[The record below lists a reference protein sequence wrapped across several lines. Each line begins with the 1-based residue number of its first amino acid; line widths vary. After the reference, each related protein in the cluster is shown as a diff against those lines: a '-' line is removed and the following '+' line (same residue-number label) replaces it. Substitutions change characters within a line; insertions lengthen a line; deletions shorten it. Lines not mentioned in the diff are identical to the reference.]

1 MNLPATKLESVCIT
15 MLTNTALAIIVAG
28 FLALAATG
36 GADRVCAGSVDR
48 AVSAQRG
55 LARISVPTSS
65 AQLWL
70 NDNLL
75 IAEEPRETR
84 MLHDTSAANTPFES
98 ICRFPLTA
106 STQALSTAAIGAKVP
121 LYLFESILNL

>member
-1 MNLPATKLESVCIT
+1 
-15 MLTNTALAIIVAG
+15 MLTYTILPIIVAG

-48 AVSAQRG
+48 AVSVQRG

-70 NDNLL
+70 NDNFF

-84 MLHDTSAANTPFES
+84 TLHDISGANTPFES
-98 ICRFPLTA
+98 ICRFPLTG
-106 STQALSTAAIGAKVP
+106 STPALSTAVIGAKVP